1 MSKTVIGLIGCGN
14 ISDAYLRGA
23 ARSNAI
29 RVKACSDLR
38 PEAAQAKAAEYGVSA
53 MPVQQLLADPEI
65 SIVVPLY
72 NEEHN
77 VGPLC
82 AAVMADFAAS
92 PMQSDANT
100 TSRFSSCCSR
110 SATGFKLNSG
120 VGLPFGRPRCDAR
133 ITVAPCSSA

>member
-53 MPVQQLLADPEI
+53 
-65 SIVVPLY
+65 
-72 NEEHN
+72 
-77 VGPLC
+77 C
-82 AAVMADFAAS
+82 
-92 PMQSDANT
+92 
-100 TSRFSSCCSR
+100 RCSSCSPTPR
-110 SATGFKLNSG
+110 SPLS
-120 VGLPFGRPRCDAR
+120 
-133 ITVAPCSSA
+133 